1 MTEAIRIRTATP
13 DDAAALAAL
22 SSQLGYPAGIAEVA
36 ELYAQIR
43 QQGDHAVFLA
53 EEPDGAVS
61 GWVHVF
67 VSRRLFVPPFAEL
80 GGLVVDEGHRGAG
93 TGGALLACAEEWA
106 VEAGC
111 SKLRIR
117 TNVRRAGAH
126 QFYDRMGYT
135 AAKSQRVF
143 DKKLARGA

>member
-1 MTEAIRIRTATP
+1 MTEAMRIRIANP
-13 DDAAALAAL
+13 EDAAAIAAL
-22 SSQLGYPAGIAEVA
+22 SSQLGYPAGITEVA
-36 ELYAQIR
+36 QLYAQL
-43 QQGDHAVFLA
+43 QQQRDHAVFLA

-80 GGLVVDEGHRGAG
+80 GGLVVDEERRGAG
-93 TGGALLACAEEWA
+93 IGGALLARAEEWA

-143 DKKLARGA
+143 DKELALRG